1 MNLIQI
7 GRILSQERKKQSL
20 TLKNISEKTCIRP
33 YRLKQIE
40 EGCQD
45 KSVAEVYMR
54 GFIKAYAQ
62 ALNMDVQHLFQLLGS
77 SEKNEEKLKLTEVKN
92 VDKELNPLLTIVNMG
107 FTLTILIFAGLIFW
121 MRATLTQYEL
131 KLSENP
137 ITQMDQRLKEA
148 TTWPLTDKIL
158 IDFIGYPKKNVDI
171 QKKRGLSSILSI
183 ESFLQPKEEVKKQE
197 SKKEFNKTS
206 ALTHINNNS

>member
-1 MNLIQI
+1 MNLIQV

-20 TLKNISEKTCIRP
+20 TLKDISEQTCIRL

-45 KSVAEVYMR
+45 KSVAEVYTR

-62 ALNMDVQHLFQLLGS
+62 ALNMDIQKLFQLLGA
-77 SEKNEEKLKLTEVKN
+77 SENSKEKLKLTEVKN

-107 FTLTILIFAGLIFW
+107 FTLTILIFTGLIFW

-131 KLSENP
+131 KLSENS
-137 ITQMDQRLKEA
+137 IQQMNQSPMEA
-148 TTWPLTDKIL
+148 VAWPLTDKIL
-158 IDFIGYPKKNVDI
+158 MDFTGHAKNINV

-183 ESFLQPKEEVKKQE
+183 ESFLQPEEE
-197 SKKEFNKTS
+197 SKKQKPKTKFNKTS
-206 ALTHINNNS
+206 TFTINNNS

>member
-20 TLKNISEKTCIRP
+20 TLKNISEKTCIRR

-54 GFIKAYAQ
+54 GFVKAYAQ
-62 ALNMDVQHLFQLLGS
+62 ALNMDVQNLFQLLGA
-77 SEKNEEKLKLTEVKN
+77 SEENKEKLKLTEVKN

-137 ITQMDQRLKEA
+137 ITQMDQHLMEA
-148 TTWPLTDKIL
+148 AAWPLTDKIL
-158 IDFIGYPKKNVDI
+158 MNFTGYPKDVDV

-183 ESFLQPKEEVKKQE
+183 ESFLQPKKEVKKQK
-197 SKKEFNKTS
+197 SKTEFNKTS
-206 ALTHINNNS
+206 TLTHINNNS